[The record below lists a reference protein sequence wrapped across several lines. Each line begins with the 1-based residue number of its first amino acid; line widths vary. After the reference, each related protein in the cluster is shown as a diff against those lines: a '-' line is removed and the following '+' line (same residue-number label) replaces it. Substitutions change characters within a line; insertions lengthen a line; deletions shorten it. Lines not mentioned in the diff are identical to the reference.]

1 MLPLFSVLHV
11 YFFVFLD
18 VCVSTHVFV
27 FWSDDLK
34 VYSLSLIFP
43 LLAFILIY
51 FSAKRRKPSNVGK
64 ESYSQ
69 RAEPCHHTSV
79 FEFLISPETNK
90 KQKKILN
97 ILNMK
102 MVIVSPW
109 SQRFRII
116 KIWMCHW
123 DASWVSQPPTAKSY
137 RRHKGMLYLI
147 SYFRTSCEY
156 LTLNSQHTS
165 FNSVFYFLSLSP
177 QSSEKAQ
184 LERHEW
190 RALTLLA
197 ICFCTYRDQ
206 EPDCCLTAGLCEYS
220 RVWLVFRCKLCVCF
234 FLNLISV
241 PRDNGTLKT
250 VSF

>member
-1 MLPLFSVLHV
+1 MSLFYRTLFYDLTRESFFLRLGLSLFTFLDITCIMLMFIFRCISYFNASSVFYVLHV

-79 FEFLISPETNK
+79 FEFLISPETK

-102 MVIVSPW
+102 MVIVSP
-109 SQRFRII
+109 
-116 KIWMCHW
+116 
-123 DASWVSQPPTAKSY
+123 
-137 RRHKGMLYLI
+137 
-147 SYFRTSCEY
+147 
-156 LTLNSQHTS
+156 
-165 FNSVFYFLSLSP
+165 
-177 QSSEKAQ
+177 
-184 LERHEW
+184 
-190 RALTLLA
+190 
-197 ICFCTYRDQ
+197 
-206 EPDCCLTAGLCEYS
+206 
-220 RVWLVFRCKLCVCF
+220 
-234 FLNLISV
+234 
-241 PRDNGTLKT
+241 
-250 VSF
+250 